1 MLLLFWGA
9 SALSTAAPS
18 ITLSLAP
25 LAAAT
30 KRAQASPG
38 IVLALTPVA
47 RQTHMAQASPSIRL
61 ALDAYGIGG
70 FDAAGGSVI
79 ALEYNAAG
87 SLVTGSQEI
96 TFREGGVSTLTLSKT
111 E

>member
-61 ALDAYGIGG
+61 ALDA
-70 FDAAGGSVI
+70 AGGSVI
-79 ALEYNAAG
+79 ELEYNAAG